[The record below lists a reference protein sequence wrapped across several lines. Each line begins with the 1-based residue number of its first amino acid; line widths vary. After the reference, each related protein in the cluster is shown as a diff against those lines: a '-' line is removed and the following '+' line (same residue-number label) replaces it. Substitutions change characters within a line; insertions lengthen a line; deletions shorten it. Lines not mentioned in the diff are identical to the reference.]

1 MTSISALLLSVFI
14 TIVLIPIFKRVAIKA
29 NSLDMPDPRKMHTTP
44 IPRIGGLA
52 IAIGILIPVIIW
64 VPLNDFVRA
73 YLMGGGIL
81 VVFGLMDDLKGLGYK
96 LKFLGQIIAALVIFF
111 YGGIRITSVGSLLPG
126 EMVLANWFA
135 VVLTLVVIIGVTNAV
150 NLSDGLDGLAGGI
163 SLLGFFCIGYLAYLL
178 GNNIIF
184 LLSLVISGAIFGFL
198 RFNTYPASIFMG
210 DTGSQLL
217 GFSAIV
223 LAIKIT
229 QENTCL
235 SPVLPLIIL
244 GFPVLDTLTV
254 MVERM
259 RQGRSP
265 FSPDK
270 NHFHHRLI
278 TLGLFHNEAVVVIYM
293 IQAVMCLSAILLRH
307 YYAYQCLA
315 GYLLFSAMTVGAFT
329 VADRT
334 GFQLK
339 RYHLLDHIIKG
350 KLRWIRESH
359 LIIRISFTISKLLI
373 PLIFLFSCL
382 IPGEIPRYVTFIAL
396 GLGVLIIAIW
406 VFGKNLWALSL
417 RLSLYLIIPL
427 VLYLGHEEKAAWVS
441 PEILMSYHIWLAV
454 MAFFVV
460 LTIRFS
466 RRRQGFHVTSMDF
479 LVLFIAVVVPNLP
492 GMSTQGHNMGVLAV
506 KLIVLLFSYETLI
519 TELRGG
525 FNALTLTT
533 LMGLGIVA
541 IRGV

>member
-217 GFSAIV
+217 GFSAM
-223 LAIKIT
+223 
-229 QENTCL
+229 CW
-235 SPVLPLIIL
+235 
-244 GFPVLDTLTV
+244 
-254 MVERM
+254 
-259 RQGRSP
+259 RS
-265 FSPDK
+265 
-270 NHFHHRLI
+270 R
-278 TLGLFHNEAVVVIYM
+278 
-293 IQAVMCLSAILLRH
+293 
-307 YYAYQCLA
+307 
-315 GYLLFSAMTVGAFT
+315 
-329 VADRT
+329 
-334 GFQLK
+334 
-339 RYHLLDHIIKG
+339 
-350 KLRWIRESH
+350 
-359 LIIRISFTISKLLI
+359 
-373 PLIFLFSCL
+373 
-382 IPGEIPRYVTFIAL
+382 
-396 GLGVLIIAIW
+396 
-406 VFGKNLWALSL
+406 
-417 RLSLYLIIPL
+417 
-427 VLYLGHEEKAAWVS
+427 
-441 PEILMSYHIWLAV
+441 
-454 MAFFVV
+454 
-460 LTIRFS
+460 
-466 RRRQGFHVTSMDF
+466 
-479 LVLFIAVVVPNLP
+479 
-492 GMSTQGHNMGVLAV
+492 
-506 KLIVLLFSYETLI
+506 
-519 TELRGG
+519 
-525 FNALTLTT
+525 
-533 LMGLGIVA
+533 
-541 IRGV
+541 